1 MFLFKIKTKVS
12 CDFTKL
18 LQIMPNLSPKQDCS
32 IIIVYPFNTSKT
44 MISFAR
50 NIQFTRLLKIKE
62 RLKEFNFRKPNSK
75 QESLFTVDTA
85 EEYGSRIIFHM
96 QNQNGSWKILPQEL
110 PPWILEKEDMF
121 NDIILEELKKIDAE

>member
-1 MFLFKIKTKVS
+1 
-12 CDFTKL
+12 
-18 LQIMPNLSPKQDCS
+18 
-32 IIIVYPFNTSKT
+32 